1 MGRPVTDIIAD
12 LTSVAASDAPWDRG
26 HAFSY
31 VFDGPDT
38 TTLSDAAYHHFAGAN
53 GLDPTA
59 FPSFIRFENDL
70 VAFARD
76 LFGGG
81 AGMVDH
87 VTSGGYESIML
98 ACRLAREH
106 DALGA

>member
-1 MGRPVTDIIAD
+1 MGRPVTDVIAD
-12 LTSVAASDAPWDRG
+12 LTTVAASDAPWDRG

-38 TTLSDAAYHHFAGAN
+38 TALADTAYHHFAGAN

-76 LFGGG
+76 LF
-81 AGMVDH
+81 
-87 VTSGGYESIML
+87 
-98 ACRLAREH
+98 
-106 DALGA
+106 